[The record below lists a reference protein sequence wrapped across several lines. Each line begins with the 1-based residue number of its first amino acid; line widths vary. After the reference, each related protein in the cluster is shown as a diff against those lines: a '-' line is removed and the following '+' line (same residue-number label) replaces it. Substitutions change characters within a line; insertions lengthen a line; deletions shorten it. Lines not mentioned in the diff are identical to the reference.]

1 MEHFLEKNKK
11 QLLWEQENTKSI
23 QFCFQIPLAK
33 IGTFLGNCPISP
45 IPAGTLVDDGFPV
58 FPFGGICDR
67 FLEDITSWF
76 LDQIS
81 SKSIPKYQ
89 EKGIQQ
95 QSLI

>member
-11 QLLWEQENTKSI
+11 QLLWEQENTKVYPILFSDTTG
-23 QFCFQIPLAK
+23 QNWYL
-33 IGTFLGNCPISP
+33 LGNCPISP